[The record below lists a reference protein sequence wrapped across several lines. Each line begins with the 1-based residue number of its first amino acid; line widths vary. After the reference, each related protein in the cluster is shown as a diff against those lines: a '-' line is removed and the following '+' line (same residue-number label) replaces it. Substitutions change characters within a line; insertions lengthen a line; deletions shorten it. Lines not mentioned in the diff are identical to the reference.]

1 MRWNKKCGEV
11 GGQGE
16 GAEKF
21 QAPVLQVISIT
32 FMKIIFLSGENGVGP
47 ICYAV
52 YCYALNMTTGRI
64 PGETKP
70 VMSKIGATK
79 WIRQNE
85 GKVTSEMNEDVVAA
99 MWAAARGACDNTDIL
114 PSVL

>member
-1 MRWNKKCGEV
+1 MPRACCTRSFACRSASAAATCG
-11 GGQGE
+11 
-16 GAEKF
+16 A
-21 QAPVLQVISIT
+21 ID
-32 FMKIIFLSGENGVGP
+32 
-47 ICYAV
+47 V
-52 YCYALNMTTGRI
+52 YLYP

-99 MWAAARGACDNTDIL
+99 MWAAARGACDNTDIV